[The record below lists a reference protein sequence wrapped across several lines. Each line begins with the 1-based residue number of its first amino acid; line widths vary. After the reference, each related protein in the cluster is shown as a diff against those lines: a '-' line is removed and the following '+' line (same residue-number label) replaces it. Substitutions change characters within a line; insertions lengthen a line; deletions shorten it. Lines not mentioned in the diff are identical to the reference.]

1 MRPLEVLMG
10 FSDGLVS
17 TNQSSFMQMKTPAES
32 IILLWNPIHLR
43 NISLDPI
50 EIP

>member
-1 MRPLEVLMG
+1 MRPFEVLMG
-10 FSDGLVS
+10 FGDGLTS

-32 IILLWNPIHLR
+32 IILLGNPTLLR
-43 NISLDPI
+43 NTHLDPI